1 MTMKTRSKRQYPVEH
16 SENMGDDLQ
25 HEAPCSRPA
34 KRARKFH
41 NYDFVADRSWL
52 PKRCTL
58 ERASRVMQKAISQ
71 SEHPPGM
78 DYIWVDDL
86 KDQHE
91 RVLPSAHRERERTS
105 NSFLQYRV
113 LVQRAFTGQQTMIS
127 KEIESLWRSE
137 TKEMQFQCYRNSE
150 IENRISLSL
159 KTD

>member
-1 MTMKTRSKRQYPVEH
+1 MTMKTRSKRQYPVGQ
-16 SENMGDDLQ
+16 SENMGDGLQ

-41 NYDFVADRSWL
+41 NYDFVADHSWL
-52 PKRCTL
+52 PKRCTF
-58 ERASRVMQKAISQ
+58 ERANRVMQKSISQ
-71 SEHPPGM
+71 SEHLLGM

-91 RVLPSAHRERERTS
+91 RVLPSTHRERERTS

-113 LVQRAFTGQQTMIS
+113 LVQRAFTGKQTDIS
-127 KEIESLWRSE
+127 KDIEFLWRSE
-137 TKEMQFQCYRNSE
+137 RKEMQFQCYRNSE
-150 IENRISLSL
+150 IENRISLPL